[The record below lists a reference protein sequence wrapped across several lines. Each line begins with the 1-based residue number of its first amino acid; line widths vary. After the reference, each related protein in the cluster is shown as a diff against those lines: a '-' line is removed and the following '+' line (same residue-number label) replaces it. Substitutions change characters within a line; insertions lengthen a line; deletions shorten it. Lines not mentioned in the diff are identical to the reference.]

1 MQQDLARSID
11 GDGVADATI
20 LTVAHSTAMHR
31 TSRMPIFIRRWII
44 SSVISVAAFSL
55 LGCSTSAIRNSAT
68 VADEI
73 AQLTRQAD
81 AWDKAIVR
89 KNRAAI
95 VANMA
100 DDFRQIGG
108 SGNVANRDE
117 FVAAIVADDLEIDP
131 YTVEEFDVRVYGD
144 VALLSGRTHMT
155 GRYNGKGFTSHYRYV
170 DVYVRKD
177 AAWKVANVQIT
188 ELPE

>member
-1 MQQDLARSID
+1 MQQVLARRID
-11 GDGVADATI
+11 GDGVVDATI
-20 LTVAHSTAMHR
+20 LTAACFHSNPR
-31 TSRMPIFIRRWII
+31 VLRMLKLFRRCII
-44 SSVISVAAFSL
+44 AGALSVAALSFG
-55 LGCSTSAIRNSAT
+55 GCSTPAT
-68 VADEI
+68 RSVTAATAEV
-73 AQLTRQAD
+73 AQLTRQAE
-81 AWDKAIVR
+81 AWDRAIVR
-89 KNRAAI
+89 KDRAAI
-95 VANMA
+95 AANMA
-100 DDFRQIGG
+100 DDFRQIGS

-117 FVAAIVADDLEIDP
+117 FIAGIVADDLEIDP